1 MIGRIKKCFL
11 ENRVLYTQH
20 ARDEMRSEELGPIR
34 EEEVF
39 EAVQTGE
46 VIESYEDG
54 KPYPS
59 ALVYGRTSRDR
70 PIHLVCAYA
79 EEEDMAI
86 VITVYEP
93 DPSRW
98 IDYRRR
104 RK

>member
-20 ARDEMRSEELGPIR
+20 ARDEMRSEELGPIS

-46 VIESYEDG
+46 VIESYEHD

-59 ALVYGRTSRDR
+59 ILMYGRTLRER

-79 EEEDMAI
+79 EEEDVTV

>member
-1 MIGRIKKCFL
+1 MIGRIRKCFL

-20 ARDEMRSEELGPIR
+20 AREEMRSEELGLIK
-34 EEEVF
+34 EQEVF
-39 EAVQTGE
+39 EVVQTGE
-46 VIESYEDG
+46 VIENYEDD

-59 ALVYGRTSRDR
+59 ALVYGRTLQGR
-70 PIHLVCAYA
+70 PIHLVCAHA
-79 EEEDMAI
+79 GEDDIAI

-98 IDYRRR
+98 IDDRRR

>member
-1 MIGRIKKCFL
+1 MISQLRKCFL

-34 EEEVF
+34 EEVF

-46 VIESYEDG
+46 VIESYEDD

-104 RK
+104 RQ

>member
-1 MIGRIKKCFL
+1 MISQLRKCFL

-46 VIESYEDG
+46 VIESYEDD

-104 RK
+104 RQ

>member
-1 MIGRIKKCFL
+1 MIGRIRKCFL

-20 ARDEMRSEELGPIR
+20 ARDEMRSEELGPIK
-34 EEEVF
+34 EQEVF
-39 EAVQTGE
+39 EAVQAGE
-46 VIESYEDG
+46 VIESYEED

-59 ALVYGRTSRDR
+59 ALVYGRTSQDR
-70 PIHLVCAYA
+70 PIHLVCAYV